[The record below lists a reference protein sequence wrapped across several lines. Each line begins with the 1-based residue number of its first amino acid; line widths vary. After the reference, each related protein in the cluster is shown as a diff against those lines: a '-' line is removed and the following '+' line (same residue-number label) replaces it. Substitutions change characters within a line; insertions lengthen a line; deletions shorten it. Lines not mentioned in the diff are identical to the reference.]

1 MKKIYESTKGK
12 IFFNNGYFNLINNN
26 FIDNFDNVYT
36 TEKINRDYKENY
48 FEQNQEKI
56 QAIYNRVLIPVFGE
70 QLLENIL
77 LFTCRALAGMTND
90 KTFSVIMG
98 ERDSGKSKFKNLC
111 ETAFGS
117 YVGIVNMNSLLFD
130 NSGGDESKTLSWLVD
145 NYDKRLLFGSEIK
158 TNGTKIDGN
167 LIKSICSGSDKI
179 KMRKNF
185 NDEKDFY
192 IQCTLSLLA
201 NDLPAFDPIDTVEK
215 MIPFNCP
222 HKFVNEILESDKT
235 SNPHFIMA
243 DPTIDEF
250 VMDET
255 IGEAFIYIILKSFK
269 NYKVIFTESQTAF
282 IENFR
287 TEDEFREFKKSY
299 EITKNPK
306 DKIKTEDLRQ
316 FIKYKNLNISL
327 AKIST
332 YLINRGCIHQKAVKI
347 DGKTYNG
354 YRGLRKIFEESNNDE
369 VNPLDI

>member
-1 MKKIYESTKGK
+1 M
-12 IFFNNGYFNLINNN
+12 INNN

-185 NDEKDFY
+185 D
-192 IQCTLSLLA
+192 QVRA
-201 NDLPAFDPIDTVEK
+201 RAP
-215 MIPFNCP
+215 
-222 HKFVNEILESDKT
+222 
-235 SNPHFIMA
+235 
-243 DPTIDEF
+243 
-250 VMDET
+250 
-255 IGEAFIYIILKSFK
+255 
-269 NYKVIFTESQTAF
+269 
-282 IENFR
+282 
-287 TEDEFREFKKSY
+287 
-299 EITKNPK
+299 
-306 DKIKTEDLRQ
+306 LRV
-316 FIKYKNLNISL
+316 
-327 AKIST
+327 
-332 YLINRGCIHQKAVKI
+332 AV
-347 DGKTYNG
+347 G
-354 YRGLRKIFEESNNDE
+354 RL
-369 VNPLDI
+369 V